1 MFILKRKKS
10 PFSRLE
16 SIIML
21 LYFSCFRKLKIFQ
34 MDIKLDFLNG
44 DLEKEVRFE
53 KLEGFQLSK
62 NECHV

>member
-1 MFILKRKKS
+1 
-10 PFSRLE
+10 
-16 SIIML
+16 
-21 LYFSCFRKLKIFQ
+21 